1 MNITPSTLWDKCL
14 LLIKENVSE
23 QQYNTWFNPIK
34 FESFNETSRTL
45 IIQVP
50 SNFFVEY
57 LEENYLSLLTKVLT
71 KNFGAGIRL
80 NYRITIDKAHKLT
93 QEIEQEPVPDIDK
106 TTKRTKGIN
115 QSPTV
120 LDAAKPQDI
129 DSQLDL
135 HHTFANYIEGASNKL
150 PRSVGQSIAEHP
162 NSSQFNPMFIY
173 GPSGCGKTHLI
184 NAIGV
189 RTKEL
194 YPQKRV
200 LYVSARLFQVQY
212 TDAVLKNCTNDFI
225 NFYQTIDMLIV
236 DDIQEWASA
245 TKTQETFFHIF
256 NHLTRNGKRI
266 ILACD
271 RPPVDLQGMSERLL
285 TRFCCGLIAELER
298 PNPQLCVD
306 ILKNKIKRDGL
317 TIPESVISYIAESV
331 NESVRELEGIVNS
344 LLAQSILFK
353 REIDLDLAQRIV
365 RKAVKCAESK
375 PMTVSDII
383 AKVCEH
389 YKIDETAIHT
399 KTRKREVVQVRQV
412 AMYLAKKHTDTS
424 SSKIG
429 QLIGNK
435 DHATVLHA
443 CKIVKDQ
450 VDVDKSFKAEI
461 EEIEM
466 SLRTR

>member
-1 MNITPSTLWDKCL
+1 MNITPNALWDKCL

-23 QQYNTWFNPIK
+23 QQYKTWFNPIK
-34 FESFNETSRTL
+34 FESFNEASRTL

-71 KNFGAGIRL
+71 RHFGAGIRL

-106 TTKRTKGIN
+106 TDKRTKGIN

-129 DSQLDL
+129 DSLLDL
-135 HHTFANYIEGASNKL
+135 HHTFANYIEGDSNKL
-150 PRSVGQSIAEHP
+150 PRSVGLSIAEHP

-236 DDIQEWASA
+236 DDIQEWAS
-245 TKTQETFFHIF
+245 HIF

-317 TIPESVISYIAESV
+317 HIPDDVVQFIAETA
-331 NESVRELEGIVNS
+331 NGSVRDLEGVINS
-344 LLAQSILFK
+344 LLAFSVVYNCKIDMRLAERIIK
-353 REIDLDLAQRIV
+353 R
-365 RKAVKCAESK
+365 AVKIDNE
-375 PMTVSDII
+375 PLTMDDILDTVCNHFN
-383 AKVCEH
+383 VT
-389 YKIDETAIHT
+389 TAAVISRS
-399 KTRKREVVQVRQV
+399 RKRDYVVARQV
-412 AMYLAKKHTDTS
+412 SMYLAQKYTKMPASRIGKLVGGRDHSTVIHSCTQIENRLKIDKVFS
-424 SSKIG
+424 SEVQSIE
-429 QLIGNK
+429 N
-435 DHATVLHA
+435 
-443 CKIVKDQ
+443 
-450 VDVDKSFKAEI
+450 SFK
-461 EEIEM
+461 
-466 SLRTR
+466 LKR